1 MAEVQLVMERH
12 LGSRRIRFEGS
23 ISYWLAK
30 CILLGSSR
38 KEEGS
43 ESVSDVRRFQL
54 QWSLSLVTREATVRV
69 GADLRRKFVKCGP
82 LKLKAHALND
92 SSVALLN
99 RGKPGEKRRIVDSA
113 RAACSSALD
122 PLLQLC
128 FLLSNWMVE
137 AFQLGRELRTA
148 EMEDLRHAS
157 NFQQEI
163 LAKQREGGKTFRS

>member
-12 LGSRRIRFEGS
+12 LGSRSIRFEGS
-23 ISYWLAK
+23 L
-30 CILLGSSR
+30 
-38 KEEGS
+38 
-43 ESVSDVRRFQL
+43 RFQL
-54 QWSLSLVTREATVRV
+54 QWSLSLVTLEATVRV
-69 GADLRRKFVKCGP
+69 GADLRRKFVTCP
-82 LKLKAHALND
+82 LQLKAHALND
-92 SSVALLN
+92 SSVALLS

-113 RAACSSALD
+113 RAAGSSALD

-128 FLLSNWMVE
+128 VLLSNWMVE
-137 AFQLGRELRTA
+137 AFNLGGKLRTA